1 MHRFCRLAAALLPLA
16 PLVACGGE
24 PPPPPYA
31 PPPATNQVTY
41 ARPPA
46 PQTLIVRRTVVMNA
60 RPSGSSVETF
70 APDGTVTVAFDVLE
84 NGRGPHTDATIRL
97 APDGTI
103 ASYAAHG
110 HHEVGAPVEET
121 FAIEG
126 GQAHWKSR
134 EESGDQPLAGP
145 AFFVPLSDLP
155 DTLGLLVQ
163 ALIKA
168 GGTLPI
174 LPSGQAHAE
183 RVAETAV
190 TANGLAKH
198 LTLYDVT
205 GLDLLPIH
213 VWMEDDDTWFG
224 FIDPDF
230 SVVPDGFEG
239 VIEQLVL
246 QQRQLDQER
255 DKKLAEHLRHTLPA
269 AGLALTHARVLDV
282 ERGQW
287 LKDFTVIV
295 VGDTI
300 KAVGPSGALRPPRGA
315 EVVDLAGKGVMPGLW
330 DMHAHLGPADGP
342 MDIASGVTT
351 VRDVGNDPDRL
362 DDLKARFDSGDAIGP
377 HVLRA
382 GFIEGRGENAAASK
396 VTAETEAEA
405 KAAVELYAKRGY
417 EMIKIYNSV
426 KPELVPIIAKE
437 AHARGMTVT
446 GHIPVHMLA
455 NEAVKAGYDGIEHV
469 NMLFLNFLADHDTD
483 TRTPRRFTLVG
494 DKAGDLDLSSKPV
507 REFLGL
513 LRDHH
518 TVVDPT
524 FDAFEDLLLA
534 RQGTVTPGLE
544 WMADRMPPHVRRS
557 FLVGSLPLEG
567 KEEAYAK
574 SWQNVLH
581 MVRALHDAKVTTVV
595 GTDELGGL
603 YLDHELELFVRGGL
617 STAEALRDATIVP
630 ARAMKLDKKYGSVAP
645 GKVADLAIVDGDP
658 LADIR
663 DVRKVVNTVRAGV
676 AYASHDLFAT
686 MSVKDWR

>member
-1 MHRFCRLAAALLPLA
+1 MRRPLVLLAPLL

-24 PPPPPYA
+24 PPPQPYFA
-31 PPPATNQVTY
+31 PPIPSTVAVGQ
-41 ARPPA
+41 PPA
-46 PQTLIVRRTVVMNA
+46 PQTLTVRRTVVMNA
-60 RPSGSSVETF
+60 RASGSSVETF
-70 APDGTVTVAFDVLE
+70 APDGTLTVAFDVLE

-97 APDGTI
+97 APDGMI
-103 ASYAAHG
+103 ASYEAHG
-110 HHEVGAPVEET
+110 HHEVGAPVDET

-126 GQAHWKSR
+126 GHARWKSR
-134 EESGDQPLAGP
+134 EESGDQPLDGP
-145 AFFVPLSDLP
+145 AFFVPIADLP
-155 DTLGLLVQ
+155 DAMGLLVQ

-174 LPSGQAHAE
+174 LPAGQAHAE
-183 RVAETAV
+183 RVGETAV

-198 LTLYDVT
+198 VTLYDIT

-213 VWMEDDDTWFG
+213 TWVEDDDTWFG
-224 FIDPDF
+224 SVDPDF
-230 SVVPDGFEG
+230 SVVPEGWEG
-239 VIEQLVL
+239 VIDQLAL
-246 QQRQLDQER
+246 QQRQLEQER
-255 DKKLAEHLRHTLPA
+255 DKRLAEHLRHVPPA

-287 LKDFTVIV
+287 LKDFTVLV
-295 VGDTI
+295 VGSTI
-300 KAVGPSGALRPPRGA
+300 KAVGPSGAVRAPKGA
-315 EVVDLAGKGVMPGLW
+315 EVVDLAGKAVMPGLW
-330 DMHAHLGPADGP
+330 DMHAHLAPADGP

-362 DDLKARFDSGDAIGP
+362 DDFKARFDAGDAIGP
-377 HVLRA
+377 NVLRA
-382 GFIEGRGENAAASK
+382 GIIEGRGEKAAASK

-426 KPELVPIIAKE
+426 RPELVPILAKE

-455 NEAVKAGYDGIEHV
+455 NEAVKGGYDGIEHV

-483 TRTPRRFTLVG
+483 TRTPTRFTLVG

-513 LRDHH
+513 LREHH

-524 FDAFEDLLLA
+524 FDVFEDLLLA
-534 RQGTVTPGLE
+534 KQGTITPGVG
-544 WMADRMPPHVRRS
+544 WIADRMPPHVRRG
-557 FLVGSLPLEG
+557 FLVGSLSIEG
-567 KEEAYAK
+567 KEETYRK

-603 YLDHELELFVRGGL
+603 SLDHELELFVSGGL
-617 STAEALRDATIVP
+617 SAAEALRDATIVP
-630 ARAMKLDKKYGSVAP
+630 ARVMKLDKKYGSIAP
-645 GKVADLAIVDGDP
+645 GKVADLIVVEGDP

-663 DVRKVVNTVRAGV
+663 DIRKVDNTIRAGV
-676 AYASHDLFAT
+676 AYSSHDVFQM